1 MVRLIDFL
9 KVYEI
14 RSTLERILS
23 NCQQSLFE
31 KLFQIALHVM
41 CFLSPADIAR
51 ISLTCRYWR
60 NLAEDNRLW
69 RKKCEE
75 VNVTAMDEPR
85 YVALELLLS
94 VHGSVGKGY
103 LMKT

>member
-1 MVRLIDFL
+1 MVKLIDFSINAEFTSCYEKCCRTPNQLQL
-9 KVYEI
+9 KE
-14 RSTLERILS
+14 
-23 NCQQSLFE
+23 
-31 KLFQIALHVM
+31 LFQIALHVM

-75 VNVTAMDEPR
+75 ANVTAMDEPR
-85 YVALELLLS
+85 
-94 VHGSVGKGY
+94 
-103 LMKT
+103 